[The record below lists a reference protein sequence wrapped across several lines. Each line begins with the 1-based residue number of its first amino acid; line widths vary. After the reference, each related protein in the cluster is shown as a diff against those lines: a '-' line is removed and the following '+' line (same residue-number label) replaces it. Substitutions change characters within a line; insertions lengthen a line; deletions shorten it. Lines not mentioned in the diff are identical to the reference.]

1 MRFVLLGVHRGH
13 ERHIREQRIFHH
25 LLQEPDRRQLRRG
38 DDVTLSGGDE
48 RHIRLQLYL
57 AEERDG
63 AARQQVGD
71 VNVQRQH
78 RNEVGETQAWIH
90 GAEGHERFAMASVTF
105 AA

>member
-1 MRFVLLGVHRGH
+1 MKLGNPASASHLSFIFKHGLEYWRAGGEDGSMRFVLLGVHRGH

-71 VNVQRQH
+71 VNV
-78 RNEVGETQAWIH
+78 
-90 GAEGHERFAMASVTF
+90 
-105 AA
+105 